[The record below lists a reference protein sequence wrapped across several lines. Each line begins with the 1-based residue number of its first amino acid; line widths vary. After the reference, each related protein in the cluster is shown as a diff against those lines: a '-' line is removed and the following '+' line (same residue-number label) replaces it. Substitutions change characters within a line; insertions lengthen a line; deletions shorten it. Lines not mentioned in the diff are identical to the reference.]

1 MDAKQRIFDATLK
14 IIKTSGMRG
23 VRHRAVAAE
32 AGVSLGSTTY
42 HFKSIEDLISST
54 FIYWHDQIDIN
65 KNNHFISLE
74 QDVSNLSQQEICPQL
89 LAEKL
94 YQDGVA
100 YLSDQIF
107 TKSDDRRIELA
118 FHNEALRNAQLG
130 RLLLASWQREI
141 EILCKLYQLLG
152 NNFPQ
157 EDAEVTFALIL
168 QLEKKAML
176 IQNEQALACEFEKM
190 TLILKRHIYLVIGA
204 SFTTDTNL
212 TKFVATQKLN

>member
-1 MDAKQRIFDATLK
+1 MDAKQRIFDATLN

-42 HFKSIEDLISST
+42 HFKNIEDLISST
-54 FIYWHDQIDIN
+54 FIYWHSQVDIN

-74 QDVSNLSQQEICPQL
+74 QDVNHLSQQEVCRQQ

-94 YQDGVA
+94 YQDGVE

-107 TKSDDRRIELA
+107 TQSDERRIELA
-118 FHNEALRNAQLG
+118 FHNEALRSVKLSQ
-130 RLLLASWQREI
+130 LLLASWQQEVD
-141 EILCKLYQLLG
+141 ILCELYQLLG
-152 NNFPQ
+152 NEFPE
-157 EDAEVTFALIL
+157 EDAEVTFALVL

-176 IQNEQALACEFEKM
+176 IRDKKVRDDAFEKM
-190 TLILKRHIYLVIGA
+190 KLILKRHIYLVIGA
-204 SFTTDTNL
+204 NFT
-212 TKFVATQKLN
+212 KSKA

>member
-1 MDAKQRIFDATLK
+1 MDAKQRIFDATLN

-54 FIYWHDQIDIN
+54 FLYWHDQIDIN

-74 QDVSNLSQQEICPQL
+74 QDVSDFSQQEVCPEL

-94 YQDGVA
+94 YQDGIE

-107 TKSDDRRIELA
+107 TKSDDRRVELA
-118 FHNEALRNAQLG
+118 FHNEALRSVQLSQ
-130 RLLLASWQREI
+130 LLLASWQQETK
-141 EILCKLYQLLG
+141 ILADLYQLLG
-152 NNFPQ
+152 NEFPE
-157 EDAEVTFALIL
+157 EDAEVTFALVL
-168 QLEKKAML
+168 QLEKRAML
-176 IQNEQALACEFEKM
+176 IRGKQALAAEFEKM
-190 TLILKRHIYLVIGA
+190 KLILKRHIYLVTGA
-204 SFTTDTNL
+204 SFTKSDG
-212 TKFVATQKLN
+212 